1 MATKSEQ
8 IEKDIEKVINF
19 LKKTD
24 PTKATR
30 KHAIEMLGN
39 MQSLAHLIAHKVVE
53 DEKIG
58 KIKKVKK
65 NPIKSN

>member
-1 MATKSEQ
+1 MTKQPSQVE
-8 IEKDIEKVINF
+8 EDIAKVINF
-19 LKKTD
+19 LKQTD
-24 PTKATR
+24 PAKATR
-30 KHAIEMLGN
+30 EHAIEMLGN

-65 NPIKSN
+65 ITSRQN